1 MKRHRMSNLA
11 DLISADGREI
21 STLAFFRAP
30 GSLSADKLHRVRDL
44 VTPAVMA
51 KYPKFYVEID
61 WVKGEVVMVGK
72 GLGRRCTLY
81 HCDEP
86 YDLQLISDRIRVFAE
101 QK

>member
-1 MKRHRMSNLA
+1 MSTGKCTILKKYFYKH
-11 DLISADGREI
+11 
-21 STLAFFRAP
+21 T
-30 GSLSADKLHRVRDL
+30 DKLHRVRDL

-51 KYPKFYVEID
+51 KYPKVDVEID

-101 QK
+101 QT